1 MMMVRINMLNTLVAI
16 FLLILLNV
24 QIIAEIPVFDI
35 SYIWISL
42 FGMLICLLSLIKKE
56 DRFYSYLGGIL
67 HFILIVSCMGMIL
80 FGIGINYKP

>member
-1 MMMVRINMLNTLVAI
+1 MIMVKINMLNTLVAI

-42 FGMLICLLSLIKKE
+42 FGLLICLLGLLKE

>member
-1 MMMVRINMLNTLVAI
+1 MRMVRINMLNTLVAI

-24 QIIAEIPVFDI
+24 QIIAEIPIFKVC
-35 SYIWISL
+35 YLWVSL
-42 FGMLICLLSLIKKE
+42 FGMFICLLGIRKD

-67 HFILIVSCMGMIL
+67 HFILIVSCMGIIW

>member
-1 MMMVRINMLNTLVAI
+1 MVRINILNTLVAI
-16 FLLILLNV
+16 FMLILLNV

-42 FGMLICLLSLIKKE
+42 FGMLICLLGLIKK
-56 DRFYSYLGGIL
+56 DRFYSYLGAIL

>member
-1 MMMVRINMLNTLVAI
+1 MRMVKINMLNTLVAI

-42 FGMLICLLSLIKKE
+42 FGMLICLLGLKKE

-67 HFILIVSCMGMIL
+67 HFIIIVSCMGIIL